1 MTPEDLAWVQTRLKN
16 CANVRH
22 QLKICAECLCTKE
35 SDLLVR
41 LGYGSMDELCAAY
54 PVRRVSL
61 LPKRVRNTVPPEAML
76 EGVLCYY
83 GGFDFDAVRKMLGCT
98 QDMASATVRCRVYA
112 WRQEHPTLAA
122 GMPPKRPKPKEG
134 VKNMKMTIDEKGLPA
149 YAYARSRYTNNIVR
163 VVRGERALFGVV
175 GQDCVDA
182 LNSAAG
188 VTRAQA
194 AAMYGGAMYGWNSP
208 MADPKN
214 YSDTGSYI
222 GPEMENANG
231 EE

>member
-16 CANVRH
+16 CTNVRH
-22 QLKICAECLCTKE
+22 QLKICAECLCTKQ

-98 QDMASATVRCRVYA
+98 QDMACRQQLFCDTVRCGRTY
-112 WRQEHPTLAA
+112 HPALAPQPGRIGLSDDRIREA
-122 GMPPKRPKPKEG
+122 GRW
-134 VKNMKMTIDEKGLPA
+134 PA
-149 YAYARSRYTNNIVR
+149 AQDHP
-163 VVRGERALFGVV
+163 V
-175 GQDCVDA
+175 GQCP
-182 LNSAAG
+182 SG
-188 VTRAQA
+188 R
-194 AAMYGGAMYGWNSP
+194 S
-208 MADPKN
+208 
-214 YSDTGSYI
+214 
-222 GPEMENANG
+222 
-231 EE
+231 

>member
-16 CANVRH
+16 CTNVRH
-22 QLKICAECLCTKE
+22 QLKICAECLCTKQ

-134 VKNMKMTIDEKGLPA
+134 VKNMKMTIDEKGLPTHTQGA
-149 YAYARSRYTNNIVR
+149 ATPTTLSAWCAGNVPCLALSARI
-163 VVRGERALFGVV
+163 AW
-175 GQDCVDA
+175 
-182 LNSAAG
+182 
-188 VTRAQA
+188 
-194 AAMYGGAMYGWNSP
+194 MP
-208 MADPKN
+208 
-214 YSDTGSYI
+214 
-222 GPEMENANG
+222 
-231 EE
+231 

>member
-1 MTPEDLAWVQTRLKN
+1 
-16 CANVRH
+16 
-22 QLKICAECLCTKE
+22 
-35 SDLLVR
+35 
-41 LGYGSMDELCAAY
+41 
-54 PVRRVSL
+54 
-61 LPKRVRNTVPPEAML
+61 
-76 EGVLCYY
+76 
-83 GGFDFDAVRKMLGCT
+83 
-98 QDMASATVRCRVYA
+98 
-112 WRQEHPTLAA
+112 
-122 GMPPKRPKPKEG
+122 
-134 VKNMKMTIDEKGLPA
+134 MKMTIDKKGLPA

-175 GQDCVDA
+175 SQDCVDA
-182 LNSAAG
+182 LNNAAG

-231 EE
+231 EER

>member
-16 CANVRH
+16 CTNVRH

-83 GGFDFDAVRKMLGCT
+83 EIG
-98 QDMASATVRCRVYA
+98 
-112 WRQEHPTLAA
+112 
-122 GMPPKRPKPKEG
+122 
-134 VKNMKMTIDEKGLPA
+134 
-149 YAYARSRYTNNIVR
+149 
-163 VVRGERALFGVV
+163 RAHV
-175 GQDCVDA
+175 
-182 LNSAAG
+182 
-188 VTRAQA
+188 
-194 AAMYGGAMYGWNSP
+194 
-208 MADPKN
+208 
-214 YSDTGSYI
+214 
-222 GPEMENANG
+222 
-231 EE
+231 